1 MKTNSNKP
9 NTTGT
14 SCTKHL
20 EGILYFA
27 PKVWFMS
34 RSSTLPESL
43 LDRQKAGHS
52 LGFTLPP
59 DWYIPRAWM
68 PVRRWGGLAFQQ
80 HGCWWGAR
88 GPGSL
93 DHICLLSF
101 ETASICVSLSQAF
114 PPPTKTCFTF
124 AYGKTKDLKT
134 YVSQRT
140 ALNQWQVKSTN
151 IPHPRSMI
159 S

>member
-1 MKTNSNKP
+1 
-9 NTTGT
+9 
-14 SCTKHL
+14 
-20 EGILYFA
+20 
-27 PKVWFMS
+27 
-34 RSSTLPESL
+34 
-43 LDRQKAGHS
+43 
-52 LGFTLPP
+52 
-59 DWYIPRAWM
+59 
-68 PVRRWGGLAFQQ
+68 
-80 HGCWWGAR
+80 
-88 GPGSL
+88 
-93 DHICLLSF
+93 LLSF